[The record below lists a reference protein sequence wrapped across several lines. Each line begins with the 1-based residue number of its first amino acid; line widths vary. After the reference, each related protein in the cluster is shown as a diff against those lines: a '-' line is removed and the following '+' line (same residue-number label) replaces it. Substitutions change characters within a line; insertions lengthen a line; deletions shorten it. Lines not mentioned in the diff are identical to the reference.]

1 MPEPGSRAFD
11 VVVFGATGF
20 TGGLT
25 AAELARRA
33 PEGCRWAIAGRDRVR
48 LEGVRAGLAA
58 DDPLLADLPLVVADV
73 ADAASMRDL
82 AASTR
87 VLVTTVGP
95 YLRHGEPVVAAC
107 AAEGTD
113 YLDLT
118 GEAEFVDL
126 TWLRH
131 HATAERSG
139 ARLVHAAG
147 FDSIPHDLGAR
158 FTVEHLPEG
167 VPLTVHGY
175 VRAMG
180 RFSGGT
186 AASALG
192 FLGRIREGRSAAA
205 ERRRVEGPPPRPVTL
220 TRGPMRDEGA
230 WSLPF
235 PGIDAQIV
243 LRSAAALER
252 YGPAFSYSHNFV
264 VGPLPVVPVAV
275 AGVGL
280 VALLAQVGPVRGWLE
295 RLVPAGTGPTE
306 EQRARSRFEVRFVG
320 TGGGRRVVTHVTGG
334 DPGYTETS
342 KMLAESAL
350 CLAHDDLPAVAGQT
364 TTAVAMGE
372 ALTARLVAAGI
383 SFEVLE
389 EGPS

>member
-1 MPEPGSRAFD
+1 
-11 VVVFGATGF
+11 
-20 TGGLT
+20 
-25 AAELARRA
+25 
-33 PEGCRWAIAGRDRVR
+33 
-48 LEGVRAGLAA
+48 
-58 DDPLLADLPLVVADV
+58 
-73 ADAASMRDL
+73 
-82 AASTR
+82 
-87 VLVTTVGP
+87 
-95 YLRHGEPVVAAC
+95 
-107 AAEGTD
+107 
-113 YLDLT
+113 
-118 GEAEFVDL
+118 
-126 TWLRH
+126 
-131 HATAERSG
+131 
-139 ARLVHAAG
+139 
-147 FDSIPHDLGAR
+147 
-158 FTVEHLPEG
+158 
-167 VPLTVHGY
+167 
-175 VRAMG
+175 
-180 RFSGGT
+180 
-186 AASALG
+186 
-192 FLGRIREGRSAAA
+192 
-205 ERRRVEGPPPRPVTL
+205 
-220 TRGPMRDEGA
+220 MRDEGA

-243 LRSAAALER
+243 LRSAAALDR

-264 VGPLPVVPVAV
+264 VGPLPLVPAAV

-350 CLAHDDLPAVAGQT
+350 CLAHDHLPAVAGQT